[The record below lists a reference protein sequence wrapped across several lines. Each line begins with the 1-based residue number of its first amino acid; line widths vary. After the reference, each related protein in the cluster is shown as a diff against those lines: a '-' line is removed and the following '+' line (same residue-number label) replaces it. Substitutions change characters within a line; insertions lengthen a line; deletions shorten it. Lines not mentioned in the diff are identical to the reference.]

1 MRLFAFFLFILGE
14 LADTRNMSAHRSQR
28 YRTREKAAVEIYGK
42 DGVYLSDVKNLSQT
56 GALLEWSVTDV
67 GIKEGDFVRVT
78 VVLNNLGK
86 KHNVNAQVVWVEGRK
101 SGIQFLK
108 EKELLN
114 KILER
119 SA

>member
-1 MRLFAFFLFILGE
+1 
-14 LADTRNMSAHRSQR
+14 MSAQSSQR
-28 YRTREKAAVEIYGK
+28 FRTREKAAVEIYGK

-56 GALLEWSVTDV
+56 GALLEWSVTDM

-78 VVLNNLGK
+78 VVLNNLGR

-119 SA
+119 ST